1 MKQLFI
7 LVLAINLIL
16 PFGAKSQTIS
26 LTQEDA
32 LSIVKEYYEDQDVD
46 YYLCGN
52 SSTGWRIFV
61 DEEPLKG
68 WEHKCCLYTFHN
80 STNMAIAPIPL
91 KQDLLLPPNEDLI
104 PLDVKNRYGIR
115 ATEKPNVSST
125 NVSNVDLAVAER
137 TYAVIL
143 SGGVNKNSNYERYW
157 NDCSFIYQTLVYKY
171 GIPRSNIIV
180 IMSDGTNPAA
190 DMLSVTS
197 QYKSSPLDLDFDGN
211 NDIQYSATLSNVQ
224 NVLNNLSIN
233 MSEND
238 HLFFYVIDHGGTT
251 DYISDSYICL
261 WGNEKLYD
269 YTLANWLTPF
279 TNKYINVNVVLGQCF
294 SGGFIDNLTKEGC
307 VVATASKGNE
317 SSWACNDIPYDEFVY
332 HWTTAINEANS
343 YGVSASSD
351 LDNNGK
357 ITMEEAFLYAQ
368 NNDKR
373 NENPQ
378 YVSTPNSVGEDLA
391 FNNLAP
397 TVDLYIRDNID
408 DSGKEPNLT
417 TETFWNSP
425 DVWVRNNDDGI
436 SVHEN
441 PYYASDHLASI
452 VYVRVTNRGKK
463 KFDGTNRWVH
473 VNWAMASTGLTVKA
487 WKGRELY
494 NNSYVTGG
502 ALTPASIPEL
512 EPGES
517 KVVKLT
523 WALPT
528 QLMDENPGQEK
539 HHFCLVARIL
549 DISYVD
555 EYHESDPDWF
565 DMKGINDYA
574 QKNVSIINKMETRQG
589 TNVYVRNIHNTSH
602 KYSLEIRPSIELDAQ
617 IFTKAKVEMIM
628 SQPILQAWE
637 RGGSQYNSLSYS
649 PTIDPRKVVFTSAE
663 SKLKN
668 ISLAGNEF
676 EKVTMKFD
684 FHSTALRGTK
694 YTIDLIQRDESGNI
708 VGGETFIVEAPNSRN
723 DSIVITPIDLENGD
737 IKLTANLDG
746 TESLTEWEDS
756 QGAII
761 SNTNSVIVSPV
772 QQNNTYSL
780 KVLDSEGDLATGNI
794 TLESVKSIKS
804 ANPTTNVTDFIDIE
818 LNREELS
825 SNSFISVNSVMNG
838 LTMLNISV
846 PVGNKNI
853 RINTSSLSSGVYV
866 LSYIVNGQI
875 VDSIRFSK

>member
-294 SGGFIDNLTKEGC
+294 SGGFIDNLTKVGC

-408 DSGKEPNLT
+408 DTGKEPNLT

-637 RGGSQYNSLSYS
+637 RGGSQYISLSYS

-668 ISLAGNEF
+668 ISLVGNEF

-746 TESLTEWEDS
+746 TESLTEWKDS

-825 SNSFISVNSVMNG
+825 SNSLISVNSVMNG